1 MAEKITGKRLFE
13 LYQDLNKRYLQLE
26 ARVVELEKKKART
39 TRKPQVNGLQVLNNE
54 NSPKPV
60 ISFNEFLQ
68 TQLEIKDEHV
78 VFLQDKTCTYF
89 AFIERVLNSIEFHP
103 RVPIQCVKNQIYTFD
118 GESYKEANTLIFFEN
133 IKVKTLRAIM
143 AWKKNNGD
151 EKIDQ
156 DDASAIKFNNAL
168 IKVMNTNF
176 QAESNLAV
184 RIRRLICKLWQ
195 FR

>member
-1 MAEKITGKRLFE
+1 MTEKITGKRLLE

-26 ARVVELEKKKART
+26 ARVVELEKKRART
-39 TRKPQVNGLQVLNNE
+39 TRTPVNGLQILNNE
-54 NSPKPV
+54 NTTKPV
-60 ISFNEFLQ
+60 ISFDEFVA
-68 TQLEIKDEHV
+68 TQIEIKDEHV
-78 VFLQDKTCTYF
+78 VFLQEKTCTYF
-89 AFIERVLNSIEFHP
+89 AFIERVFNSIEFHP

-118 GESYKEANTLIFFEN
+118 GESYQAANTLKFFEN

-156 DDASAIKFNNAL
+156 DDVSAIKFNNAL

-184 RIRRLICKLWQ
+184 RIRRLVCKLWQ
-195 FR
+195 FN